1 MTPGSPCP
9 TDVGFA
15 LLPRPAAHSSILF
28 AITPA
33 VMALDLHRIQALC
46 FDVDGTIAD
55 TDDHLVA
62 QLAALLDKAP
72 GVSGRRAERMARQL
86 VMGLETPVHGA
97 YAWLDRLGLDVPA
110 NKLRDRLKA
119 MRKTRAQQ
127 EDPAHTRNPEAIDEV
142 PHDMVAGVQE
152 MLHKLA
158 AHYPMCTI
166 STGGAPRVERFLE
179 HFGVRELFKVVVGSQ
194 TTRRMKPHP
203 EPLLFAAREMG
214 VDPKGC
220 LMIGD
225 TTIDMRCG
233 RLAGAQTVGVLC
245 GFGTQ
250 RELQEAGANLILRTT
265 SDLLAVLSPQEDPLG
280 KTASPKPKAEDAA

>member
-1 MTPGSPCP
+1 MP
-9 TDVGFA
+9 
-15 LLPRPAAHSSILF
+15 
-28 AITPA
+28 
-33 VMALDLHRIQALC
+33 LDLPRIQALC

-55 TDDHLVA
+55 TDDHLVS
-62 QLAALLDKAP
+62 QLAALIGKVP
-72 GVSGRRAERMARQL
+72 GVSGRRGERVARQV

-97 YAWLDRLGLDVPA
+97 YAWLDRFGLDVPA
-110 NKLRDRLKA
+110 QRLRERLK
-119 MRKTRAQQ
+119 KVKAQQ
-127 EDPAHTRNPEAIDEV
+127 ADPAHTRNPEAIDEV

-158 AHYPMCTI
+158 EHYPMSTI
-166 STGGAPRVERFLE
+166 STGGAPRVERFLA
-179 HFGVRELFKVVVGSQ
+179 HFGVRELFQVVVGSQ

-245 GFGTQ
+245 GFGTE
-250 RELQEAGANLILRTT
+250 RELKGAGADLILRTT
-265 SDLLAVLSPQEDPLG
+265 SDLLAVLSPAQDALG
-280 KTASPKPKAEDAA
+280 QTASPKPGEGATPV

>member
-1 MTPGSPCP
+1 MS
-9 TDVGFA
+9 
-15 LLPRPAAHSSILF
+15 
-28 AITPA
+28 
-33 VMALDLHRIQALC
+33 LDLTRIQALC

-62 QLAALLDKAP
+62 QLAGLLDKVP
-72 GVSGRRAERMARQL
+72 LVSGRRSEKLARQA
-86 VMGLETPVHGA
+86 VMSLETPVHGA

-110 NKLRDRLKA
+110 QRLRDRMKALKA
-119 MRKTRAQQ
+119 RQA
-127 EDPAHTRNPEAIDEV
+127 DPAHTRNPEAIDEV

-203 EPLLFAAREMG
+203 EPLLYAAQVMG
-214 VDPKGC
+214 VDPKAC
-220 LMIGD
+220 VMIGD

-250 RELQEAGANLILRTT
+250 AELKEAGANLILRTT
-265 SDLLAVLSPQEDPLG
+265 SDLLGILKPEQDPLG
-280 KTASPKPKAEDAA
+280 TTASPKSKET